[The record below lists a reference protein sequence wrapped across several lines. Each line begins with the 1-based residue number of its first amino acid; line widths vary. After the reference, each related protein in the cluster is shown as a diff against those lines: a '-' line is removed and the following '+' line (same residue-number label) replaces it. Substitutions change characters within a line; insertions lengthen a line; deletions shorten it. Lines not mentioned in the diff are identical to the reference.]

1 MRPNRYIILVSIVL
15 GIVGT
20 WLSAD
25 AVGQYLNMARS
36 FASVNAEY
44 VEDSFVWLDA
54 EHERA
59 RAEFTVTNAS
69 DNDAVLDY
77 LGMNLYFDGRFAG
90 ARYVQWEPVEVP
102 AGESV
107 TVDVSFFTSITEIR
121 PQGGEAEISVQ
132 GQLRLNF
139 DNIERDMTVRTSG
152 TIGQVPYEG
161 QD

>member
-25 AVGQYLNMARS
+25 AVGQYLNIARS

-44 VEDSFVWLDA
+44 VDDSFVWLDPDY
-54 EHERA
+54 ERG
-59 RAEFTVTNAS
+59 RAQFNVRNDS
-69 DNDAVLDY
+69 DNDALLDY
-77 LGMNLYFDGRFAG
+77 LSMNLYFDGQFAG
-90 ARYVQWEPVEVP
+90 ARYAQWDPVEIP

-107 TVDVSFFTSITEIR
+107 TVEVPFFVSISER
-121 PQGGEAEISVQ
+121 RAEGGDSELSVQ

-152 TIGQVPYEG
+152 TLGEVPYEE